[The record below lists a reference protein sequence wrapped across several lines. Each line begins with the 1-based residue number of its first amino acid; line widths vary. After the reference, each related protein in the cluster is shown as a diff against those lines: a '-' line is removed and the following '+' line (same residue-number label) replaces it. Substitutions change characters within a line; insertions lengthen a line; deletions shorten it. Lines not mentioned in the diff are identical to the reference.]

1 MTFQELSYFLAV
13 YEERSITAAARRL
26 FISQQSLSAHI
37 QHLEEDCG
45 TALFVRR
52 PVFSSTYAGDR
63 LAEIAREIL
72 RLKKE
77 VLAEIQ
83 EIEAGR
89 RGKMTL
95 GFSGFLAG
103 EHLPELLRRFYE
115 VYPGIEVSAVTSDS
129 SQLEEQTMDGRLDFY
144 IGSTVRKNSE
154 IVARPLIEVTL
165 IVAVREHVLRECGGF
180 SEERIGDLPGRG
192 VTLKELEKTP
202 LILPFRGWRVREP
215 IDRYIKTH
223 KLRPNIVLEANQMI
237 AVSACEKGIGASILY
252 SVTPVGDGDEG
263 DRILRIP
270 LRDIGYTIQSC
281 ICCRRDHYLT
291 AHEEEFIRLTKEY
304 FGS

>member
-1 MTFQELSYFLAV
+1 MTFQELSYFLVV

-37 QHLEEDCG
+37 QHLEENCG
-45 TALFVRR
+45 TVLFIRR
-52 PVFSSTYAGDR
+52 PVFSPTYAGNR
-63 LAEIAREIL
+63 LAETAKEIL

-77 VLAEIQ
+77 VLAEIR

-115 VYPGIEVSAVTSDS
+115 IYPGIEVSAVTSDS
-129 SQLEEQTMDGRLDFY
+129 SQLEEQTLDGRLDFY
-144 IGSTVRKNSE
+144 IGSTIRKNSE
-154 IVARPLIEVTL
+154 IVSRPLIEVTL
-165 IVAVREHVLRECGGF
+165 IAAVRERVLRKYGEFSGEHIVDLTGGG
-180 SEERIGDLPGRG
+180 I
-192 VTLKELEKTP
+192 TLKELEKIP

-237 AVSACEKGIGASILY
+237 AVSACQKGIGASILY
-252 SVTPVGDGDEG
+252 SVTPVETGEEK

-270 LRDIGYTIQSC
+270 LKDIGYTIQSC